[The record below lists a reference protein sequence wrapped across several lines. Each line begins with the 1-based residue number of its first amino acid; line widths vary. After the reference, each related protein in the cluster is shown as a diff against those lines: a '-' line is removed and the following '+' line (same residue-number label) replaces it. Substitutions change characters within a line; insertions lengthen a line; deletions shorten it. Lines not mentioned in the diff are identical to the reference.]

1 MEEPDLRNAFLSK
14 TQSSSLILNQVEGQG
29 ARPRAC
35 ARPCWRRSPGVRG
48 PVTLGAWP
56 RTLPS
61 LFRYGCSLCP
71 GAPAALCGVPGRETQ
86 CLADLPARLRCI
98 TVSWSP
104 PRSPQL
110 GSTFFAVPQS
120 SPGSGGACHL
130 PQGVLFLS
138 LRHLLEGVLFPS
150 SSHFHP
156 LSSFAGVLDPSI
168 RSVVFLAVVPQP
180 PSSGTKSMLRLQA
193 HG

>member
-1 MEEPDLRNAFLSK
+1 M
-14 TQSSSLILNQVEGQG
+14 
-29 ARPRAC
+29 
-35 ARPCWRRSPGVRG
+35 RG

-61 LFRYGCSLCP
+61 LFRHGCSLCP
-71 GAPAALCGVPGRETQ
+71 CAPAALCGVPGRETQ

-104 PRSPQL
+104 PARHSWEAPSSRSPR
-110 GSTFFAVPQS
+110 APQ
-120 SPGSGGACHL
+120 GSGGACHL

-156 LSSFAGVLDPSI
+156 LSSFAGVLDPSNH
-168 RSVVFLAVVPQP
+168 SVVFLAVLPQP